1 MISCSCF
8 CCSQLIEILHF
19 HYTKN
24 IYYYQQISCLQTKR
38 VLLSDHVN
46 LEQNAKENA
55 VNCLIIGNVVM
66 FEVLFDSFPEY
77 E

>member
-1 MISCSCF
+1 MTYNFSLIKTTILNLLSQVTMIGAL
-8 CCSQLIEILHF
+8 SQVFI
-19 HYTKN
+19 
-24 IYYYQQISCLQTKR
+24 
-38 VLLSDHVN
+38 LLSDHVN

-55 VNCLIIGNVVM
+55 VNCLIIGSNVVM

>member
-1 MISCSCF
+1 MM
-8 CCSQLIEILHF
+8 
-19 HYTKN
+19 TD
-24 IYYYQQISCLQTKR
+24 CL
-38 VLLSDHVN
+38 LLSDHVN

-55 VNCLIIGNVVM
+55 VNCLIIGLNVVM